1 MIITIIFIIAVA
13 VAMFA
18 CVWNAGD
25 CSREEEKED
34 EKVG

>member
-1 MIITIIFIIAVA
+1 MIITIIFVIAVA

-34 EKVG
+34 EEVV

>member
-1 MIITIIFIIAVA
+1 MIIAIIFVIATAVA
-13 VAMFA
+13 VFA

-34 EKVG
+34 G